1 MATDYCTVAQV
12 QADLKN
18 VTFSTATFPALAT
31 VSDWITSESAY
42 IDGIIGLRYTVPVTV
57 GYTNAR
63 LILKNIAVYR
73 VIERYRKVA
82 EVKTG
87 SPEVDSEE
95 KGKFTYTPNHD
106 LQKIAKG
113 LLILE
118 DVPTKDSKLGIASFT
133 VDEDIEHEFD
143 VGEQQW

>member
-1 MATDYCTVAQV
+1 MATDYCTVAEV

-18 VTFSTATFPALAT
+18 VTFATDTFPTLAT
-31 VSDWITSESAY
+31 VSAWITSESAY
-42 IDGIIGLRYTVPVTV
+42 IDGIIGLRYTVPITST
-57 GYTNAR
+57 YTNAR
-63 LILKNIAVYR
+63 LIIKQIAVYR

-82 EVKTG
+82 EIKTG
-87 SPEVDSEE
+87 TVEIDSEE

-118 DVPTKDSKLGIASFT
+118 DAPTKDSKLGIGSFA

-143 VGEQQW
+143 MGKQQW